1 MHETVAPFSKLLPSR
16 ALSNIDPAEGGTE
29 TVLIT
34 GANCHPSHH
43 QQVGTCLSAAQG
55 VDSTVRQLLQLRRQL
70 APLQGVG
77 FGQALLQLSLSTPP

>member
-1 MHETVAPFSKLLPSR
+1 M
-16 ALSNIDPAEGGTE
+16 
-29 TVLIT
+29 LIT
-34 GANCHPSHH
+34 GANCHPFNAGVAADWDTVHAWRSLPLGERDKAADPSHH